1 MKTNQTAIG
10 MLRQWLN
17 EDRIDDPKKMVTNEQ
32 IEMWLA
38 LDPLKEEEG
47 ECRIKS
53 CTGDSECLEHC
64 PCDCHQEK
72 ETEYNPFEV
81 TEEKVREA
89 AEKGAKDQNE
99 KYGKETPKKLPSEL
113 IRMYGGIKH
122 DFMLDGFEDNTDIRV
137 MNHAIDEMSK
147 RLKGVVMYLDE
158 TVMGKTVGCNEC
170 GNNIKL

>member
-1 MKTNQTAIG
+1 MYNLWPRPRAE
-10 MLRQWLN
+10 R
-17 EDRIDDPKKMVTNEQ
+17 R
-32 IEMWLA
+32 
-38 LDPLKEEEG
+38 
-47 ECRIKS
+47 
-53 CTGDSECLEHC
+53 
-64 PCDCHQEK
+64 QEK
-72 ETEYNPFEV
+72 ETENYMIGDEDELLEPEY
-81 TEEKVREA
+81 EKET
-89 AEKGAKDQNE
+89 GNE
-99 KYGKETPKKLPSEL
+99 KECPEKIIDNMLRENIQETRETPKKLPSEL